1 VDEKQRDLREE
12 QKLVSRFLISVLLL
26 KVGQKNKSYK

>member
-1 VDEKQRDLREE
+1 VDEKQRDLWEE

-26 KVGQKNKSYK
+26 KVGQKNKSDK